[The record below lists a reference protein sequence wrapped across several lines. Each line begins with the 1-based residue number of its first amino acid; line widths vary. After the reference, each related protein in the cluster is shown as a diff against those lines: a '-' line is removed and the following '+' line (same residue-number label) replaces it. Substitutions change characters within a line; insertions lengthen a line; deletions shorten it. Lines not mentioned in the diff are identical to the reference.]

1 MPTANKRCQEKNKKE
16 RERERERILLDIKIR
31 GRSEAWLLGSIKE
44 QR

>member
-1 MPTANKRCQEKNKKE
+1 MPTANKRCQEKNKK
-16 RERERERILLDIKIR
+16 ERERERILLDIKIR